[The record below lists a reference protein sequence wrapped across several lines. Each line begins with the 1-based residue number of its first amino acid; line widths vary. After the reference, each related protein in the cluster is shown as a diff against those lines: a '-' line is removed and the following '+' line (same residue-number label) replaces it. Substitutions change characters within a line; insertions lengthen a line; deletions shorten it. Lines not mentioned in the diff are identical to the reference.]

1 MRLIMEFWFSDL
13 RKKWTVGFGE
23 VNRQV
28 LIDILIFQKKRRTV
42 EGELNLE
49 IGGYYMILK
58 KYSDLMRMNT

>member
-1 MRLIMEFWFSDL
+1 MEFWFSDL

-23 VNRQV
+23 ANRQV

>member
-1 MRLIMEFWFSDL
+1 M
-13 RKKWTVGFGE
+13 
-23 VNRQV
+23 NRQV